1 MKSSNLI
8 TSAFC
13 MIALFSCN
21 QKTTTT
27 QETQSDSVVVEEK
40 ASIIDGNEKC
50 FLATLGKDSA
60 FLALKI
66 VEEKVNGSLNY
77 QFFEKDVNKGTIEG
91 ILNKDTLNLVYTFS
105 SEGNTSTR
113 PIKMFIIKNKIF
125 EVYENEI
132 ASEGKGFIY
141 NPSECKD

>member
-1 MKSSNLI
+1 
-8 TSAFC
+8 

-77 QFFEKDVNKGTIEG
+77 QFYKKDNNKGTVEG
-91 ILNKDTLNLVYTFS
+91 TLNKDTLNLVYTFS
-105 SEGNTSTR
+105 SEGSTSTR
-113 PIKMFIIKNKIF
+113 PIKMLLRNNKFF
-125 EVYENEI
+125 EVYGNEI
-132 ASEGKGFIY
+132 AAEGKGFIY
-141 NPSECKD
+141 NPSECKE